1 VLLNLAR
8 NSSVA
13 LLDKIVNMNNEYS
26 VKDKLTLLLLATG
39 MVSFGLI
46 FPDSISDHV
55 KIVHLAAHFG
65 MSFLLALCFF
75 MVCTIKMR
83 ISRAFSY
90 TVLITATLLI
100 GVVYKLVEIATQGQV
115 GTIPL
120 QTILDQAGVMTSMSE
135 NLSGLM
141 AAMLI
146 IEGLLVKNLVMTVAR
161 ATKTISESHRFSRI
175 GTEN

>member
-1 VLLNLAR
+1 MYLAR
-8 NSSVA
+8 ISSVA
-13 LLDKIVNMNNEYS
+13 HSDKMVKMNNEYS

-39 MVSFGLI
+39 MVCFGLI

-65 MSFLLALCFF
+65 MSFLLALCFY

-100 GVVYKLVEIATQGQV
+100 GVVYKLVEIASLGEI
-115 GTIPL
+115 GTLPF
-120 QTILDQAGVMTSMSE
+120 QTIIDKDGVLTSMSE
-135 NLSGLM
+135 NMSGLL
-141 AAMLI
+141 AAMLV
-146 IEGLLVKNLVMTVAR
+146 IEGLLVKNLVMSVAR
-161 ATKTISESHRFSRI
+161 ASKTISERRRNQF
-175 GTEN
+175 

>member
-1 VLLNLAR
+1 
-8 NSSVA
+8 
-13 LLDKIVNMNNEYS
+13 
-26 VKDKLTLLLLATG
+26 
-39 MVSFGLI
+39 MVCFGLV

-65 MSFLLALCFF
+65 MSFLLALCFY

-83 ISRAFSY
+83 ISRVFSY

-100 GVVYKLVEIATQGQV
+100 GVVYKVVEIVTQGQI
-115 GTIPL
+115 GTLPL

-146 IEGLLVKNLVMTVAR
+146 IEGLLVKNLVLSVAR
-161 ATKTISESHRFSRI
+161 ATKSISETISESPRFSRI

>member
-1 VLLNLAR
+1 VYLAR
-8 NSSVA
+8 NSSLA
-13 LLDKIVNMNNEYS
+13 LSDKIVQMNNEYS

-39 MVSFGLI
+39 MVCFGLV

-65 MSFLLALCFF
+65 MSFLLALCFYI
-75 MVCTIKMR
+75 VCTIKMR
-83 ISRAFSY
+83 ITRAFSY

-100 GVVYKLVEIATQGQV
+100 GVVYKLVEIASLGEI
-115 GTIPL
+115 GTLPL
-120 QTILDQAGVMTSMSE
+120 QTIIDKAGVMTSMSE
-135 NLSGLM
+135 NLSGLL
-141 AAMLI
+141 AAMLV
-146 IEGLLVKNLVMTVAR
+146 IEGLLVKNLVMSVAR